1 MKNKFQKTLLIFTPL
16 ENPSIYARDGRNR
29 KHQLLMKGGVKALAF
44 LTGFILMVLFFSFTF
59 ADEALSKTIK
69 KSPQTKPTQATPSKK
84 KVEPAKEVP
93 SRQATQGGLQSDA
106 QSAVL
111 MDGLTGEILYEQ
123 SPDQKIPPASF
134 VKVLTLYLIFDA
146 IRAGQLKM
154 EDMVTVSEKAWRS
167 AWKTDSSA
175 MYIKV
180 GERVRVEELLKGVA
194 IASGNDACIA
204 LAEHLAGSEETFV
217 SKMNEKAKALGMND
231 SQFKNSHGLPAEGQY
246 ITALNMAILA
256 RRYIEDHPQSLA
268 LHSATEFEYN
278 GIRQGNR
285 NLLLYKNIGVDG
297 LKTGYIQESGY
308 HLVATA
314 KRDSQRMI
322 AVVMGC
328 DKVKKRAPEAQILLE
343 HGFKNFSTVE
353 AVKKGASF
361 GPLKVKR
368 GKLDQVSLTASED
381 GRVTVPKGKENLV
394 SAIPQL
400 PAFVSAPI
408 QKGQVL
414 AKVLV
419 QKEGKTVK
427 EVNLFAQSDV
437 LKSLIPPW
445 PILVGSILGLVLL
458 CVIGLWF
465 FRRPPRRR
473 L

>member
-1 MKNKFQKTLLIFTPL
+1 MKIRSQKTFSMFTPL
-16 ENPSIYARDGRNR
+16 ESPGIYAGDGRNR
-29 KHQLLMKGGVKALAF
+29 KHQLLIKGGVKALVF
-44 LTGFILMVLFFSFTF
+44 LTGFILIVLFFSFTF

-93 SRQATQGGLQSDA
+93 SQQATQGPLQCDA

-123 SPDQKIPPASF
+123 SPDQRIPPASF

-154 EDMVTVSEKAWRS
+154 EDMVTVSEKAW
-167 AWKTDSSA
+167 KTQGSK
-175 MYIKV
+175 MFIKV
-180 GERVRVEELLKGVA
+180 GERVKVEDLVKGIA

-204 LAEHLAGSEETFV
+204 LSEHLAGSEEVFA
-217 SKMNEKAKALGMND
+217 SKMNERAKVLGMKN
-231 SQFKNSHGLPAEGQY
+231 SQFKNSHGMPSDDQY
-246 ITALNMAILA
+246 TTAMDMALLA
-256 RRYIEDHPQSLA
+256 KRYIEDHPETLA
-268 LHSATEFEYN
+268 IHSTTEFEYN
-278 GIRQGNR
+278 GIKQGNR
-285 NLLLYKNIGVDG
+285 NILLQKNIGVDG
-297 LKTGYIQESGY
+297 LKTGHIEESGY

-314 KRDSQRMI
+314 KRDGQRMI

-328 DKVKKRAPEAQILLE
+328 DKVKKRAPETQKLLE
-343 HGFKNFSTVE
+343 YGFKNFSTVE

-381 GRVTVPKGKENLV
+381 SRVTVPKGKENLV

-414 AKVLV
+414 AKVLI
-419 QKEGKTVK
+419 QKEGKTIK

-445 PILVGSILGLVLL
+445 PILVGGILGLVLL

>member
-1 MKNKFQKTLLIFTPL
+1 MKIRSQKTFSMFTPL
-16 ENPSIYARDGRNR
+16 ESPSIYAGDGRNR
-29 KHQLLMKGGVKALAF
+29 KHQLLIKGGVKALAF
-44 LTGFILMVLFFSFTF
+44 LTGFILIVLFFSFTF

-93 SRQATQGGLQSDA
+93 SRQATQGGLQCDA

-123 SPDQKIPPASF
+123 SPDQRIPPASF

-154 EDMVTVSEKAWRS
+154 EDMVTVSEKAW
-167 AWKTDSSA
+167 KTQGSK
-175 MYIKV
+175 MFIKV
-180 GERVRVEELLKGVA
+180 GERVKVEDLVKGIA
-194 IASGNDACIA
+194 ITSGNDACIA
-204 LAEHLAGSEETFV
+204 LAEHLAGSEEVFA
-217 SKMNEKAKALGMND
+217 SKMNERAKVLGMKN
-231 SQFKNSHGLPAEGQY
+231 SQFKNSHGMPSDDQY
-246 ITALNMAILA
+246 MTAMDMALLA
-256 RRYIEDHPQSLA
+256 KRYIEDHPETLA
-268 LHSATEFEYN
+268 IHSTTEFEYN
-278 GIRQGNR
+278 GIKQGNR
-285 NLLLYKNIGVDG
+285 NILLQKNIGVDG
-297 LKTGYIQESGY
+297 LKTGHIEESGY

-314 KRDSQRMI
+314 KRDGQRMI

-328 DKVKKRAPEAQILLE
+328 DKMKKRAPETRKLLE
-343 HGFKNFSTVE
+343 YGFKNFSTVE

>member
-1 MKNKFQKTLLIFTPL
+1 MQIPFQKSLSIFTL
-16 ENPSIYARDGRNR
+16 I
-29 KHQLLMKGGVKALAF
+29 M
-44 LTGFILMVLFFSFTF
+44 IFFSFTF
-59 ADEALSKTIK
+59 AGEALSKTIK

-93 SRQATQGGLQSDA
+93 SQSSPQGSLQCDA

-123 SPDQKIPPASF
+123 SPDQRIPPASF

-154 EDMVTVSEKAWRS
+154 EDMVTVSEKAW
-167 AWKTDSSA
+167 KTQGSK
-175 MYIKV
+175 MFIKV
-180 GERVRVEELLKGVA
+180 GERVKVEDLVKGVA

-204 LAEHLAGSEETFV
+204 LAEHLAGSEEVFV
-217 SKMNEKAKALGMND
+217 SKMNERAKVLGMKN
-231 SQFKNSHGLPAEGQY
+231 SQFKNSHGMPSEDQY
-246 ITALNMAILA
+246 TTAMDMALLA
-256 RRYIEDHPQSLA
+256 KRYIEDHPETLA
-268 LHSATEFEYN
+268 IHSTTEFEYN
-278 GIRQGNR
+278 GIKQGNR
-285 NLLLYKNIGVDG
+285 NILLQKNIGVDG
-297 LKTGYIQESGY
+297 LKTGHIEESGY

-314 KRDSQRMI
+314 KRDGQRMI

-328 DKVKKRAPEAQILLE
+328 DKMKKRAPETQKLLE
-343 HGFKNFSTVE
+343 YGFRNFSTVE

-368 GKLDQVSLTASED
+368 GKLDQVSLAASED
-381 GRVTVPKGKENLV
+381 GRVTVPKGKENLA

-400 PAFVSAPI
+400 PAFVTAPI

-414 AKVLV
+414 AKVLI
-419 QKEGKTVK
+419 QKEGKTIK

-437 LKSLIPPW
+437 QKSLIPPW
-445 PILVGSILGLVLL
+445 PILVGGILGLVLL

-465 FRRPPRRR
+465 FRRPPRRK

>member
-1 MKNKFQKTLLIFTPL
+1 MKINFQKTLSIFTPL
-16 ENPSIYARDGRNR
+16 ESPSIYAGDGRNR
-29 KHQLLMKGGVKALAF
+29 KHQLLIKGGIKALLF
-44 LTGFILMVLFFSFTF
+44 LMGLTLIVLFFSFTF

-93 SRQATQGGLQSDA
+93 SQSSPQGPLQCDA

-111 MDGLTGEILYEQ
+111 MDGLTEEILYEQ
-123 SPDQKIPPASF
+123 SPDQRIPPASF

-154 EDMVTVSEKAWRS
+154 EDMVTVSEKAW
-167 AWKTDSSA
+167 KTQGSK
-175 MYIKV
+175 MFIKV
-180 GERVRVEELLKGVA
+180 GERVKVEDLVKGIA

-204 LAEHLAGSEETFV
+204 LAEHLAGSEEVFA
-217 SKMNEKAKALGMND
+217 SKMNERAKVLGMKN
-231 SQFKNSHGLPAEGQY
+231 SQFKNSHGMPSEDQY
-246 ITALNMAILA
+246 TTAMDMALLA
-256 RRYIEDHPQSLA
+256 KRYIEDHPETLA
-268 LHSATEFEYN
+268 IHSTTEFEYN
-278 GIRQGNR
+278 GIKQGNR
-285 NLLLYKNIGVDG
+285 NILLQKNIGVDG
-297 LKTGYIQESGY
+297 LKTGHIEESGY

-314 KRDSQRMI
+314 KRDGQRMI

-328 DKVKKRAPEAQILLE
+328 DKVKKRAPETQKLLE
-343 HGFKNFSTVE
+343 YGFKNFSTVE
-353 AVKKGASF
+353 AVKKGAPF

-368 GKLDQVSLTASED
+368 GKLDQVSLAATED

-414 AKVLV
+414 AKVLI
-419 QKEGKTVK
+419 QKEGKTIK

-445 PILVGSILGLVLL
+445 PILVGGILGLVLL